1 MSGILCKVLFNVKS
15 IDACFAGRKGY
26 MSKSQALHLVA
37 RFTLQSRS
45 LR

>member
-15 IDACFAGRKGY
+15 IDACLARRKGY
-26 MSKSQALHLVA
+26 MNKSQAPHLML
-37 RFTLQSRS
+37 RITLQSRS